1 MEIPEWEV
9 ELEGWRGTLF
19 SCLTLVFSSCCG
31 ESEVAWV
38 RSRDASDGDDS
49 GVGHSS
55 SRFLKAAK
63 Q

>member
-1 MEIPEWEV
+1 MERYTV
-9 ELEGWRGTLF
+9 LLSDFG
-19 SCLTLVFSSCCG
+19 FSSCCG